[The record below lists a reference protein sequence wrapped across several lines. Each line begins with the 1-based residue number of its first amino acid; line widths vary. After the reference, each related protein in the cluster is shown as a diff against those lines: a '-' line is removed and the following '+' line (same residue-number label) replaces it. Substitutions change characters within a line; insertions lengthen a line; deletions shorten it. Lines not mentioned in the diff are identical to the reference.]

1 VHRGELPSAAATAAA
16 AAASAAAATLSA
28 ASAAALRAQSAY
40 FFRKLRADFR
50 RDPGVLQEQRALEK
64 LPAVQTRAE
73 QEMTVE
79 ERAGLSEK
87 F

>member
-1 VHRGELPSAAATAAA
+1 MRKPEGARHFVSDDQSSERGRDD
-16 AAASAAAATLSA
+16 
-28 ASAAALRAQSAY
+28 ALRAESAY

-50 RDPGVLQEQRALEK
+50 RDPGVLQQQRTLEK
-64 LPAVQTRAE
+64 LPAVQARAE